1 MAIEKGIR
9 VHTCYNAD
17 LVEKPPDKCSCRK
30 FVTRAVAEEFI
41 GEGLATYL
49 TGYDRPKLYTDL
61 KQICMIGRRKRTP
74 RASTIERPHLERA
87 YLFGGDQEERL
98 RIEEYGALTKATW
111 DELIVFVDADE
122 FDKQK
127 ELDYGISILYFPGN
141 DGYRH

>member
-1 MAIEKGIR
+1 MSTEKGIR

-17 LVEKPPDKCSCRK
+17 LVEKPPDTCSCRK
-30 FVTRAVAEEFI
+30 FVTRVVAEGFI

-61 KQICMIGRRKRTP
+61 KQICMIGRHKRTP
-74 RASTIERPHLERA
+74 RAATIEKAHMEKA
-87 YLFGGDQEERL
+87 YLFGGDQEERI
-98 RIEEYGALTKATW
+98 RIEEYGALTKETW
-111 DELIVFVDADE
+111 EGLVVFVDADW

-127 ELDYGISILYFPGN
+127 ELDYGVSVLYFPGN